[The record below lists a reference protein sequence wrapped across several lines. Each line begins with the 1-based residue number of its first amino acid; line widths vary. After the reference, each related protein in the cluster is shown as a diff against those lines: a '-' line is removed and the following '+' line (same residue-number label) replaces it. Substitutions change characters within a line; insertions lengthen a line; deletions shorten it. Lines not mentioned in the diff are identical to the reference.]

1 MTNNITYIPQRLK
14 SAAKNGFVTGTIDI
28 IDDEKMKDQQTINQ
42 ETDEHLG
49 AHDIDIADRYTK
61 EEVNNIVSRTPETDV
76 IVINVPAASQSDIAA
91 WLDAN
96 TPSGTDPETGRSVR
110 ANKLYRVPGPTNTTF
125 SEWAWDGTAYILL
138 ANKDYGIDEEPDPN
152 SDNMA
157 KSSGIVKAA
166 KFYAKNAYILKNTV
180 ISKNAQPSGQPDT
193 GIRISVH
200 VLPFRFLIYPMFFR
214 VLSESAVLTVKDNV
228 TLESS
233 FTFESK
239 SLNITPFAQLSGAR

>member
-157 KSSGIVKAA
+157 RYEKLKDIMEGNEKDVHFVAADAAYAFDSQAQIVR
-166 KFYAKNAYILKNTV
+166 
-180 ISKNAQPSGQPDT
+180 S
-193 GIRISVH
+193 
-200 VLPFRFLIYPMFFR
+200 RFQKYM
-214 VLSESAVLTVKDNV
+214 D
-228 TLESS
+228 
-233 FTFESK
+233 
-239 SLNITPFAQLSGAR
+239 